1 MSPLH
6 DKKEETIMKPIV
18 IITIGNHTATL
29 YHDVI
34 GGEPAIGILYDDEP
48 GEWFQSERRG
58 YAAKLAYKM
67 ATSWIRYLNWID

>member
-1 MSPLH
+1 
-6 DKKEETIMKPIV
+6 MKPI
-18 IITIGNHTATL
+18 ITITIGNHTAIL
-29 YHDVI
+29 FHDYI
-34 GGEPAIGILYDDEP
+34 DGEP

>member
-1 MSPLH
+1 MELI
-6 DKKEETIMKPIV
+6 TTV
-18 IITIGNHTATL
+18 TIGNHTAAL
-29 YHDVI
+29 YHGIID
-34 GGEPAIGILYDDEP
+34 GEPAIGIVYDNVEP